1 MRKVVTFTA
10 ILLFTVKSFANTIN
24 SGLNVNLKSKALSDI
39 LSPQTSDSSIVSSE
53 EKKQINPPQLSSVIS
68 IDLEGEVETHL
79 SSPKAPSS
87 LAVYE
92 DYVEPKVTEPIFR
105 WGTISV
111 PERIRTSL
119 TKVRT
124 TIRTKS
130 HISEKGTVSCSNIV
144 VPSIYIGAKYDF
156 RKRWY
161 GITSLKS
168 CLSWGDVIVG
178 NGPSKFISKLRSE
191 ISLMRPNDFKVG
203 IDVQVP
209 NEIYDDQNEF
219 QNELGPMLS
228 VNYISH
234 VGDLKSH
241 VEGNQRQD
249 CTSFQAKAFIHPRVG
264 VAIKAIVAGFNDE
277 EARGIKFRNKKEWN
291 GYFLKK
297 IPQQKVSFAEGSWI
311 PEVKVSPS
319 GKVVANN
326 SFGVQKKFLSKS
338 IVQSMSNNFN
348 NVGIRLMIS
357 KQMNWNLIGILQGEN
372 HDTENETIIRI
383 EVGAAQDNCYS
394 SIVGEGSLERLSRTW
409 RCNLLQERL
418 YCLE

>member
-1 MRKVVTFTA
+1 MRTVLTFIA
-10 ILLFTVKSFANTIN
+10 ILLFTVKSVAKTIN

-39 LSPQTSDSSIVSSE
+39 LSPQTSDPSIDSGE
-53 EKKQINPPQLSSVIS
+53 EKKQYTSQLPSVIS
-68 IDLEGEVETHL
+68 IDLAGEVEAHI

-92 DYVEPKVTEPIFR
+92 DVEPKTTEPIFR

-111 PERIRTSL
+111 PESIRTSL

-124 TIRTKS
+124 SIRTKS
-130 HISEKGTVSCSNIV
+130 NISEKGPVSCSNMV

-161 GITSLKS
+161 GVTSLKS

-191 ISLMRPNDFKVG
+191 ISLMRPNDYKVG

-209 NEIYDDQNEF
+209 NEIYDAQNEY
-219 QNELGPMLS
+219 QNGIGPMLS
-228 VNYISH
+228 VNYISN
-234 VGDLKSH
+234 VGNLKTDF
-241 VEGNQRQD
+241 EGSQRQD
-249 CTSFQAKAFIHPRVG
+249 CTSIQAKAFIHPRVG
-264 VAIKAIVAGFNDE
+264 VALKAIVAGFNDE

-326 SFGVQKKFLSKS
+326 SFGIQKKFLSKS

-348 NVGIRLMIS
+348 NVGVRLMIS
-357 KQMNWNLIGILQGEN
+357 KQMNWNLIGLLQGEN
-372 HDTENETIIRI
+372 NDSENETIVRI
-383 EVGAAQDNCYS
+383 EVGVAQDNCYN

-418 YCLE
+418 FCLE